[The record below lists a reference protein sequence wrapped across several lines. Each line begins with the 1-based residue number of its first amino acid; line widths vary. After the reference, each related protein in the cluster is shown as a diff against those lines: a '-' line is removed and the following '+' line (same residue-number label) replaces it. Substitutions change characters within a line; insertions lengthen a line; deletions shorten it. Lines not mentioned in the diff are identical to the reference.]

1 MMIAISI
8 FAILVLFLMGT
19 TSSLSHSNK
28 LYQGSLDKKLLK
40 SEAKKLIFNDIIKNQ
55 KISEIDYS
63 EKNVI
68 LELITANTLYNPF
81 DNFVT
86 YKVTSD
92 NYLIRYE
99 TSHKKPEVIDS
110 DYIQSARVDILYKDV
125 EKFYVQLSKKKKFI
139 LIYIKQKDM
148 NPITF
153 EVALLNG

>member
-1 MMIAISI
+1 
-8 FAILVLFLMGT
+8 
-19 TSSLSHSNK
+19 
-28 LYQGSLDKKLLK
+28 
-40 SEAKKLIFNDIIKNQ
+40 
-55 KISEIDYS
+55 
-63 EKNVI
+63 